1 MDFKIV
7 TIILIILF
15 ALFLIIIQVCNYN
28 KRVSIEKLMEKKL
41 TQNND
46 YSGQYEKIYSDNNE
60 LKKIKHDISKHMDIT
75 SSSDFDLDINVLI
88 KLIVTKKKEEAQK
101 FNIFFEADVGKFN
114 INISGPEIVGLLS
127 NLLDNAIEACN
138 RTKKKVKHIDLVIN
152 DLTINITNDKLFEE
166 KPVENNYLSAK
177 EDKDVH
183 GFGTEI
189 INSIVKKY
197 DGVLEMVDE
206 GKKFKTFIRF
216 N

>member
-7 TIILIILF
+7 TIILIIIF
-15 ALFLIIIQVCNYN
+15 AIFLIIIQVCNYN
-28 KRVSIEKLMEKKL
+28 KRVSVEKLMEKKL

-88 KLIVTKKKEEAQK
+88 KLIVIKKKEEAQK

-114 INISGPEIVGLLS
+114 KNISEPEIVGLLS
-127 NLLDNAIEACN
+127 NILDNAIEACS
-138 RTKKKVKHIDLVIN
+138 RTKKKDKHIDLVIK
-152 DLTINITNDKLFEE
+152 DLTIYVTNDKSFEE

-177 EDKDVH
+177 EDKDSH
-183 GFGTEI
+183 GYGTEI